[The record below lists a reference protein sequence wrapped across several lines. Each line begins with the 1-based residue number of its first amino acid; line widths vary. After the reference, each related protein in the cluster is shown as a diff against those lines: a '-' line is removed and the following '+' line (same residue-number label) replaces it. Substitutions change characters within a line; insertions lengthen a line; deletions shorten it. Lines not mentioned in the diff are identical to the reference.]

1 MSKNNIKIGNCSG
14 FYGDKLSAAKEL
26 VEGGPLDV
34 LTGDYLAELT
44 MAILY
49 NQKLQR
55 GEDKGYVGTFLKQL
69 KEVAK
74 TCKEKNIKII
84 SNAGGLNPE
93 SMAKEVVSILAEINV
108 DAKVAYIDGD
118 NLIDELEKLQTQ
130 GESFENIDQKIPL
143 FESGY
148 KVLTAN
154 TYLGCWGIKEA
165 LDLGADIVICPRVT
179 DASLTMGAAAWKFNW
194 QRDDYDEL
202 AGSLAAG
209 HIIECGAQAT
219 GGNYSFFEEVP
230 TFKNIGYPIAE
241 IEKDGS
247 FTITKHPDTGGLV
260 SIGTVTAQLL
270 YEIAAPEYLNPNVI
284 AHFNTLKMKQIS
296 DDKVRVTGCKGSA
309 PPSTHKVCINLAGG
323 YRNGMELILTG
334 MDIEK
339 KAKTFSDAL
348 FDTLGGKEQFD
359 DVAIELYR
367 QEKENPQSNEESMA
381 SLRINVTSK
390 DPNKVGRIFTA
401 KVIELGL
408 ANYPGFYSKSAP
420 GSGAPFIIYWPALI
434 NSKHV
439 KETLHINEKVVS
451 ITPTNQLGLDNVSY
465 QVEQPKI
472 TQLVSEDYKEIHFG
486 RIYGTRSGDKG
497 GCANL
502 GVWAKTDK
510 AYEFLYHFLTVDR
523 LKQLLPDMA
532 QFPIDRHEF
541 ANIKSLN
548 FYVHGILQD
557 GVSSSTRMDA
567 QAKSLGEYLR
577 AKLIEAPI
585 EIIENR

>member
-1 MSKNNIKIGNCSG
+1 
-14 FYGDKLSAAKEL
+14 
-26 VEGGPLDV
+26 
-34 LTGDYLAELT
+34 
-44 MAILY
+44 
-49 NQKLQR
+49 
-55 GEDKGYVGTFLKQL
+55 
-69 KEVAK
+69 
-74 TCKEKNIKII
+74 
-84 SNAGGLNPE
+84 
-93 SMAKEVVSILAEINV
+93 
-108 DAKVAYIDGD
+108 
-118 NLIDELEKLQTQ
+118 
-130 GESFENIDQKIPL
+130 
-143 FESGY
+143 
-148 KVLTAN
+148 
-154 TYLGCWGIKEA
+154 
-165 LDLGADIVICPRVT
+165 
-179 DASLTMGAAAWKFNW
+179 MGAAAWKFNW
-194 QRDDYDEL
+194 QRDDYDAL

-230 TFKNIGYPIAE
+230 TFKDIGYPIAQ

-270 YEIAAPEYLNPNVI
+270 YEIAAPEYLNPDVI
-284 AHFNTLKMKQIS
+284 AHFDTLKIKQVS
-296 DDKVRVTGCKGSA
+296 DDKVQVTGCKGSS

-334 MDIEK
+334 LDIER

-367 QEKENPQSNEESMA
+367 QEKKNPQSNEEAMA
-381 SLRINVTSK
+381 SLRINVTSQ
-390 DPNKVGRIFTA
+390 DPSKVGRIFTA
-401 KVIELGL
+401 KVVELGL
-408 ANYPGFYSKSAP
+408 ANYPGFFSKSAP
-420 GSGAPFIIYWPALI
+420 GSGAPFILYWPALI
-434 NSKHV
+434 NSKHI
-439 KETLHINEKVVS
+439 KETLHMDEKTVP
-451 ITPTNQLGLDNVSY
+451 ITPTNQLGLDNVSC
-465 QVEQPKI
+465 QTKQPI
-472 TQLVSEDYKEIHFG
+472 IPQLVSKDYQQIHFG

-532 QFPIDRHEF
+532 QFPIDRYEL

-577 AKLIEAPI
+577 AKLIDAPV
-585 EIIENR
+585 EII